1 MLEKVRIKPDDVCI
15 GKALPWPVYDI
26 EEALLLQENT
36 IIASDKQLQILLE
49 KGVYRGLT
57 QQETIDL
64 KKEQTPPAQKKKTVA
79 ENIFDG
85 KKLTAQALEK
95 LLKGL
100 IAGEHV
106 NASETISD
114 ITKQIKASCQQD
126 ANATLA
132 ALHLSDEFSYSVLHP
147 LHTATLCELLMQ
159 RLNFTDEQAS
169 TVLSAAL
176 TMNLGMYQL
185 QEELFTQINPLT
197 EEQTQAI
204 HAHPKHSATILKAAG
219 ITDTNWLT
227 IVEQHH
233 ERIDGEGYPA
243 KLSGNQI
250 HQGAKLVA
258 LADTYAAM
266 ITPRAYRKPI
276 MAHQAL
282 KDVFTKRGKAIDD
295 HLAQMLIREVG
306 IYPPGSF
313 VKLANGDTALVVKRA
328 IMKKNRDSTAPS
340 VCSIIGPRGGYIE
353 NISVRDTNI
362 DMFKITG
369 MCQPELTEK
378 IDYSKIWK

>member
-1 MLEKVRIKPDDVCI
+1 MLEIIRIKPNDVCI

-26 EEALLLQENT
+26 EEALLLQEST
-36 IIASDKQLQILLE
+36 VITSDKQLQVLLE

-57 QQETIDL
+57 QQEAIEL
-64 KKEQTPPAQKKKTVA
+64 KKENTPSSEKKTKTK
-79 ENIFDG
+79 NLFDC
-85 KKLTAQALEK
+85 KRATAQALET
-95 LLKGL
+95 LLQQL
-100 IAGEHV
+100 VAGEQTH
-106 NASETISD
+106 ATETINEIIS
-114 ITKQIKASCQQD
+114 QIKASCKQD

-176 TMNLGMYQL
+176 TMNLGMYAL
-185 QEELFTQINPLT
+185 QEQLFTQINPLT
-197 EEQTQAI
+197 EEQTREI
-204 HAHPKHSATILKAAG
+204 HAHPEKSVAILKTAG
-219 ITDTNWLT
+219 ITDTNWLA
-227 IVEQHH
+227 IVKQHH

-243 KLSGNQI
+243 KLSGNKI

-328 IMKKNRDSTAPS
+328 IVKKNRDSTAPA
-340 VCSIIGPRGGYIE
+340 VCSILGPRGGYIE

-362 DMFKITG
+362 DMFKIIST
-369 MCQPELTEK
+369 CQPDLTEK